1 MQQQGV
7 RLIWG
12 GILGL
17 VGVFV
22 LQDNARYLLGY
33 DQPIDAQYNT
43 AGAWMN
49 ILIGVLLIW
58 GAFRA
63 IKPSSSRPSGWALWA
78 IVWLCGIYI
87 AVPLLHAKGYLD
99 FSWSSDPPMAY
110 MIGAGI
116 VMVITFKQTRG

>member
-1 MQQQGV
+1 MHQQGAQ
-7 RLIWG
+7 LIWG

-17 VGVFV
+17 VGGFI
-22 LQDNARYLLGY
+22 LQANARYLLGY
-33 DQPIDAQYNT
+33 DQSAVDTQYST

-49 ILIGVLLIW
+49 ILMGALLIW
-58 GAFRA
+58 GALRA
-63 IKPSSSRPSGWALWA
+63 IRPSSQPSGLALWA

-99 FSWSSDPPMAY
+99 FSWSSEPPMAY

-116 VMVITFKQTRG
+116 VMVVTIKRIRG